1 MSTALTHTASTMNA
15 MLGMR
20 FQRMDTH
27 GTLDKTNRC
36 VQSTYEYYILRIST
50 EVAAF
55 SVLFSVETAA
65 ISIEIRSIPKVLA
78 L

>member
-1 MSTALTHTASTMNA
+1 MNA

-55 SVLFSVETAA
+55 QYCFLLKQRPFQ
-65 ISIEIRSIPKVLA
+65 
-78 L
+78 